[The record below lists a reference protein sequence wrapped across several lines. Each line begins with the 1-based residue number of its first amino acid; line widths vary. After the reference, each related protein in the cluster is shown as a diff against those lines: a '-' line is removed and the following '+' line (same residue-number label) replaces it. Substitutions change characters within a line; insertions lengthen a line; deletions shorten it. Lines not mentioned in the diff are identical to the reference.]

1 MKLKNQKKQKKTI
14 IISAV
19 IGVLLLAIIA
29 GVVILTWPTE
39 NPFKDPQEIIGIG
52 ISSTPNKTK
61 YYIGEEFDP
70 TGTTIQTDTNDNAYS
85 KFVNHEQLSFSGFD
99 SSVPTDAQVITVTYR
114 GFTTTFTVQI
124 LEKPSAPP
132 MLSDIEIVG
141 FKTDYTM
148 SEWNAKG
155 PQVTGAIVKLIY
167 DDGTIDES
175 VLLQKAWVYGAVK
188 VQEPCTLDLTIKYN
202 NNGKVFEKVVTI
214 TITN

>member
-14 IISAV
+14 VISLV
-19 IGVLLLAIIA
+19 IGALLLAIIA

-70 TGTTIQTDTNDNAYS
+70 TGTTIQTDTNDNNYS

-99 SSVPTDAQVITVTYR
+99 SSVATDAQVITVTYR

-148 SEWNAKG
+148 SEWNTKG

-167 DDGTIDES
+167 DDGS
-175 VLLQKAWVYGAVK
+175 VDDTTLLQKAWVYGAVK
-188 VQEPCTLDLTIKYN
+188 VQEPCTIDLTIKYN
-202 NNGKVFEKVVTI
+202 NNGQVFEKVVTI

>member
-1 MKLKNQKKQKKTI
+1 MKLKSKKTI
-14 IISAV
+14 KLPIIIAIV
-19 IGVLLLAIIA
+19 ISIVLLLAIVGAVLIFSDQ
-29 GVVILTWPTE
+29 E
-39 NPFKDPQEIIGIG
+39 EKHNPQDIES
-52 ISSTPNKTK
+52 ISLKSTPSKTI
-61 YYIGEEFDP
+61 YYVGEEFDP
-70 TGTTIQTDTNDNAYS
+70 TGISVRIGTYDFSYS
-85 KFVNHEQLSFSGFD
+85 YLVDHTSLTFVGFD
-99 SSVPTDAQVITVTYR
+99 SSVANDAQVITVTYR